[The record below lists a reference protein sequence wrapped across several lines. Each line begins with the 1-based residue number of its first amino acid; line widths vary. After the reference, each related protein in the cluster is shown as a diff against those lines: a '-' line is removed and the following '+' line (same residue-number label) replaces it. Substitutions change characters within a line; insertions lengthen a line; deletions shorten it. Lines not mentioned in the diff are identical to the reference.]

1 MSIDVYFKDPS
12 QATTKGHMETI
23 DLTVSSGNKSYKVKS
38 QNDWVSSTFEDTF
51 KVSAIPIIKKR
62 SSKCKTLV
70 SSSQNSERSICAN
83 QMWVDRYKPQSID
96 ELAVHRNKI
105 AEVDSWLR
113 DIQHVGS
120 KVLVITGP
128 VGCGKTA
135 TIKVVANTLD
145 LTCKEWTNPVIT
157 PFETLRDSGV
167 RYKSQLDTFHDF
179 LFRCGR
185 YSSVVDIYD
194 DADENEA
201 SDIIVL
207 EELPYVFQ
215 QNPTQ
220 LKDVLVKYQSTN
232 NLYPLVLIV
241 SDGNMDAVVR
251 QLPPSIKHISFNSV
265 ATTLMVKTLKRIANS
280 EGYNLSNE
288 QAKLAASDGN
298 GDIRASI
305 FSLQFSL
312 QEVTNITK
320 SKISKRS
327 QSTTLLQKDA
337 NVSIFRSVG
346 KILYCKRQE
355 SSVIPASCVTTD
367 RLVTEPEDVL
377 EQCCLTGSTFASYL
391 HHNYL
396 PLFTKND
403 VCDVANASEYFSVS
417 DLMGSSLVAVDPSH
431 GASRMLDFYQGVIC
445 SRGLIDS
452 NSLRKTHAGCTKA
465 SGSFNPL
472 RKPAWTGVHKERADN
487 YIVAQSLFWKF
498 RQSSSELI
506 SSTLPYLLRLKS
518 FHNSAP
524 ERMFLQK
531 VITLSSNQYSSYNQ
545 GCHDDG
551 NTDSLPAKPILPS
564 TSNGS
569 PTIDDEVDI
578 QDFSD

>member
-1 MSIDVYFKDPS
+1 
-12 QATTKGHMETI
+12 METI
-23 DLTVSSGNKSYKVKS
+23 DLTLCSSGNKKYKAKS
-38 QNDWVSSTFEDTF
+38 RNDWVSSTFDDTDITM
-51 KVSAIPIIKKR
+51 VSKISHKKKPCNK
-62 SSKCKTLV
+62 SKALL
-70 SSSQNSERSICAN
+70 SSSQNSEKAIHQN
-83 QMWVDRYKPQSID
+83 QMWIDRYKPVVIE

-113 DIQHVGS
+113 ALHHDGS
-120 KVLVITGP
+120 KVLVVSGP

-135 TIKVVANTLD
+135 TINVVANELD
-145 LTCKEWTNPVIT
+145 LTCKEWSNPVVT

-185 YSSVVDIYD
+185 YSSVIDVYEE
-194 DADENEA
+194 ADENES
-201 SDIIVL
+201 SDIIIL
-207 EELPYVFQ
+207 EELPFIFQ
-215 QNPTQ
+215 QNPSQ
-220 LKDVLVKYQSTN
+220 LKDILVKYQSSN
-232 NLYPLVLIV
+232 NLHPLVLIV

-251 QLPPSIKHISFNSV
+251 QLPPGIKHISFNSV

-280 EGYNLSNE
+280 EGYNLTSE
-288 QAKLAASDGN
+288 QAKQIASDGN

-312 QEVTNITK
+312 QKDTRFSKMKSTKK
-320 SKISKRS
+320 SK
-327 QSTTLLQKDA
+327 STAVLQKDA
-337 NVSIFRSVG
+337 NISIFRAVG

-355 SSVIPASCVTTD
+355 PTVVPSSPETTD
-367 RLVTEPEDVL
+367 RLVNEPEDVI
-377 EQCCLTGSTFASYL
+377 EHCCLTGSTFSSYL

-403 VCDVANASEYFSVS
+403 VCDVANAAEHFSVS
-417 DLMGSSLVAVDPSH
+417 DLMASSLVTVDPSH

-452 NSLRKTHAGCTKA
+452 NSLRKTHAACSKA

-472 RKPAWTGVHKERADN
+472 HKPAWTGVSKERADN

-506 SSTLPYLLRLKS
+506 SSTLPYLLRLKT
-518 FHNSAP
+518 FQNCAA

-531 VITLSSNQYSSYNQ
+531 VIAMSSGHYSTCHQGCDDDLNTDVLPDKPVLPSSSNE
-545 GCHDDG
+545 
-551 NTDSLPAKPILPS
+551 DSTPPPL
-564 TSNGS
+564 
-569 PTIDDEVDI
+569 DEEIDI